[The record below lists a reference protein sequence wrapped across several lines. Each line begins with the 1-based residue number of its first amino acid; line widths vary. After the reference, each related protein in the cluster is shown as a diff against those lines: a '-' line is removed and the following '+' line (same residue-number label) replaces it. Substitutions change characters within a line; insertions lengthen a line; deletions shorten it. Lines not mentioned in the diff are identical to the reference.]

1 MKVRDAMV
9 YDLSAVFED
18 ETVENVIRMLSKQ
31 ELSGLPVVD
40 REMRVVGFV
49 NEEDLIKAIVPSY
62 FSLLRSASFIPDTNQ
77 LMKNLVKIK
86 DKPICNYMNKVPVVV
101 KEDDALIVA
110 ADYLIRYGFR
120 FLPVVNDNMQLL
132 GIIRRIDV
140 LKVVLEGREEI

>member
-140 LKVVLEGREEI
+140 LKVVLEGKEEI

>member
-31 ELSGLPVVD
+31 ELSGVPVVD

-140 LKVVLEGREEI
+140 LRVVLEGKEEI

>member
-86 DKPICNYMNKVPVVV
+86 DKPICNFMNKVPVVV

-120 FLPVVNDNMQLL
+120 FLPVVNDSMQLL

>member
-31 ELSGLPVVD
+31 ELSGVPVVD

-86 DKPICNYMNKVPVVV
+86 DKPICNFMNKVPVVV

>member
-86 DKPICNYMNKVPVVV
+86 DKPICNFMNKVPVVV

-140 LKVVLEGREEI
+140 LKVVLEGKEEI

>member
-86 DKPICNYMNKVPVVV
+86 DKPICNFMNKVPVVV

-120 FLPVVNDNMQLL
+120 FLPVVNDSMQLL

-140 LKVVLEGREEI
+140 LKVVLEGKEEI

>member
-31 ELSGLPVVD
+31 ELSGVPVVD

-86 DKPICNYMNKVPVVV
+86 DKPICNFMNKVPVVV

-140 LKVVLEGREEI
+140 LKVVLEGKEEI

>member
-120 FLPVVNDNMQLL
+120 FLPVVNDSMQLL

-140 LKVVLEGREEI
+140 LRVVLEGREEI